1 MAVASRGAA
10 LSAFRE
16 LIHDDPVAARTILR
30 RRYLPD
36 GLEPSDDPVGMD
48 PDTLIGGYGNET
60 RYSLGAEDPA
70 TMLAIAGPPAEVLSG
85 RPSITSDTVAAPRL
99 WGSLSFVSRVA

>member
-1 MAVASRGAA
+1 VAVASRGAA

-36 GLEPSDDPVGMD
+36 GLEPSDDRSGWIP
-48 PDTLIGGYGNET
+48 T
-60 RYSLGAEDPA
+60 R
-70 TMLAIAGPPAEVLSG
+70 
-85 RPSITSDTVAAPRL
+85 
-99 WGSLSFVSRVA
+99 